1 MRPLTDV
8 ELLRELEPTVAANL
22 NRHLGIAQEWLPHEW
37 VPWSRG
43 RDFAGDD
50 GLAWAAEQSKVPEA
64 VRAAFEVNLLTE
76 DNLPFYH
83 HELASRFGSTGAWGA
98 WINRWTAEEARHAM
112 SIRDYLILSR
122 AVDPVALER
131 DRMASMQAGWAALQ
145 NDDEAIGAGTA
156 GTGGLAG
163 TAGPSTGSGQ
173 APSTGSG
180 QSRGKDACRSLVY
193 VAFQE
198 LATRVAHRNTGR
210 LANDPVADRLL
221 TRIATDENLHMVFY
235 RDLIA
240 AALELAPDQTLGAI
254 AAEVAGFQMP
264 GTGVPGFRR
273 KSAQIADAGIYD
285 LRLHRDEV
293 VAPLVRHWQA
303 LELRAT
309 TDAGRRA
316 QETLASHLDDL
327 EQMARRYE
335 ERRAQ
340 RRQTAAPSAKSPSA
354 R

>member
-1 MRPLTDV
+1 MRALTDV
-8 ELLRELEPTVAANL
+8 DLLRELEPTVAANL
-22 NRHLGIAQEWLPHEW
+22 NRHLDMAQEWLPHEW

-43 RDFAGDD
+43 RDFTGDG
-50 GLAWAAEQSKVPEA
+50 GLPWALAQSRVPEA

-83 HELASRFGSTGAWGA
+83 HELASRFGSAGAWGT
-98 WINRWTAEEARHAM
+98 WINRWTAEEGRHAM

-131 DRMASMQAGWAALQ
+131 DRMASMQAGWAAMQ
-145 NDDEAIGAGTA
+145 DDETAGDAGAAGTP
-156 GTGGLAG
+156 GK
-163 TAGPSTGSGQ
+163 
-173 APSTGSG
+173 
-180 QSRGKDACRSLVY
+180 KDALRALVY

-210 LANDPVADRLL
+210 LADDPVADRLL

-254 AAEVAGFQMP
+254 AAEVQAFQMP

-273 KSAQIADAGIYD
+273 KSVQIADAGIYD

-303 LELRAT
+303 LDRRAT
-309 TDAGRRA
+309 TDAGQRA
-316 QETLASHLDDL
+316 QANLASHLDEL
-327 EQMARRYE
+327 EQTARRFE

-340 RRQTAAPSAKSPSA
+340 RRQASAKSA
-354 R
+354 KAT

>member
-8 ELLRELEPTVAANL
+8 DLLRELEPTVAANL

-43 RDFAGDD
+43 RDFTGDE
-50 GLAWAAEQSKVPEA
+50 GLAWAAEQSKLPEA

-83 HELASRFGSTGAWGA
+83 HELASRFGSAGAWGA

-131 DRMASMQAGWAALQ
+131 DRMASMQAGWTAEQ
-145 NDDEAIGAGTA
+145 NDDQPGRESGSGGAGRK
-156 GTGGLAG
+156 
-163 TAGPSTGSGQ
+163 Q
-173 APSTGSG
+173 AL
-180 QSRGKDACRSLVY
+180 RSLVY

-221 TRIATDENLHMVFY
+221 TRIATDENLHLIFY
-235 RDLIA
+235 RDLIT

-254 AAEVAGFQMP
+254 SAEVAGFQMP

-273 KSAQIADAGIYD
+273 KSIQIADAGIYD

-293 VAPLVRHWQA
+293 VAPLVRHWRA
-303 LELRAT
+303 LERRAS

-316 QETLASHLDDL
+316 QETLSSHLDDL
-327 EQMARRYE
+327 EQLARRYE
-335 ERRAQ
+335 ERRAE
-340 RRQTAAPSAKSPSA
+340 RRRMAAPNANSPGA